1 MCYNGLGRNQRRRAG
16 GSMKVMVAQICFE
29 RNDFSARRSS
39 AKGESSSPTSRILFK
54 GLRDPL
60 RVKDP
65 IIIVKTKTFL
75 ARRVKSVPE
84 DLALAFV
91 G

>member
-1 MCYNGLGRNQRRRAG
+1 
-16 GSMKVMVAQICFE
+16 MKVMVAQICFE
-29 RNDFSARRSS
+29 RNEFSARRSS
-39 AKGESSSPTSRILFK
+39 AKGESSSPTSRILLK

-60 RVKDP
+60 RVRSNHP
-65 IIIVKTKTFL
+65 IIVKTKTFL